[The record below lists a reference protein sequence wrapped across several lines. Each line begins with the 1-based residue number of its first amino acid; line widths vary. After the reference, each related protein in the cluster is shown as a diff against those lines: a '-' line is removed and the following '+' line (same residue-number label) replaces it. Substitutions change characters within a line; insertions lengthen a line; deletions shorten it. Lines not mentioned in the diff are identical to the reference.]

1 MEMSKQRAKGF
12 NPLDLLLI
20 ALGTLGMLAASI
32 IAFCNTRGSGRTC
45 SADGM
50 VRQSKD
56 GAKSENV
63 PTYSH

>member
-12 NPLDLLLI
+12 NLLDLLLI

-32 IAFCNTRGSGRTC
+32 IAFCSTRGSGRTC
-45 SADGM
+45 GADGM
-50 VRQSKD
+50 VRQPKD